1 VSLGLIIAT
10 VAIIVVEAGAGS
22 SDMSAAQTSFPVTA
36 ETVGFWL
43 SFAGFA
49 IAMAIFPVHTWML
62 EAQSKASAGVATI
75 LSGTTLLLGAYGM
88 MRISLVVFPTAA
100 HYYSFAITGLAVVG
114 AFWGCIGALRQDE
127 LRRFIGYMNVAQM
140 SLVLLAIGAQT
151 SVALVGAVLLLA
163 GQAFASAMLTLVSG
177 VNIGIWFLLYR
188 QLQPPAASSGGTPG
202 IEVMLL
208 LCAAYVFGCA
218 FRSFLPRA
226 DVQRICLF
234 DTWLSSVVV
243 GRSVATVAEIC
254 FAAQWAIILYQLGT
268 MTGADTTLNAAW
280 VIVPLILIAEC
291 FSWYA
296 VLTTHYL
303 GNAIENS
310 IWAIAFFIVGIGLC
324 RLLPEF
330 DGEVRAVLVFTII
343 GIASYLAFLMTVDVP
358 MYLGRWRTEVG
369 DGSRLLSPLEG
380 FRDVCTRW
388 VVNHDLAEWKD
399 EIAWMSLYFSAAV
412 WASLALCVVYSVED
426 YLPRHRS
433 DVTVISRSSAAS
445 TVVGQQHPVMAR
457 HGI

>member
-1 VSLGLIIAT
+1 
-10 VAIIVVEAGAGS
+10 
-22 SDMSAAQTSFPVTA
+22 
-36 ETVGFWL
+36 
-43 SFAGFA
+43 
-49 IAMAIFPVHTWML
+49 
-62 EAQSKASAGVATI
+62 
-75 LSGTTLLLGAYGM
+75 
-88 MRISLVVFPTAA
+88 
-100 HYYSFAITGLAVVG
+100 
-114 AFWGCIGALRQDE
+114 
-127 LRRFIGYMNVAQM
+127 M
-140 SLVLLAIGAQT
+140 SLEWRARSTSLAWSNPLAWWW
-151 SVALVGAVLLLA
+151 AL
-163 GQAFASAMLTLVSG
+163 LTLVSG
-177 VNIGIWFLLYR
+177 VNIGAWFLLYR
-188 QLQPPAASSGGTPG
+188 QLQPPAGGSGGTPG

-218 FRSFLPRA
+218 FRSLLPRA

-243 GRSVATVAEIC
+243 GRSVATVAEVC

-330 DGEVRAVLVFTII
+330 DGEVRVVIVFTIV
-343 GIASYLAFLMTVDVP
+343 GIAGYLAFLMTVDVP

-369 DGSRLLSPLEG
+369 DGSRLLGPLEG

-388 VVNHDLAEWKD
+388 VVSHDLAEWKD
-399 EIAWMSLYFSAAV
+399 EIAWMTLYFSAAV

-433 DVTVISRSSAAS
+433 DVTAISRSS
-445 TVVGQQHPVMAR
+445 VVVSQQQPVMPR